1 MRVIGDPAQIMINY
15 LKAYVTEGYQDKG
28 KSEKLLDDAFKNEA
42 FQIWLNAY
50 TEFIPEFQE
59 KLKKMLKNLS
69 LPIEDEILS
78 IFQRGF
84 LSAANMEI
92 LKMFEYRLK
101 RASALSFDEY
111 MELALKYLPEGTKIN
126 ATVYITLDPF
136 NSGMMHQDKVF
147 FSIFLI
153 EPDSEICSS
162 FAHEFHHMGAEYWLE
177 KNKKLKA
184 LENSNEYGKILA
196 SVFAYFVTEG
206 LANWYTSPMAISVV
220 EGLEGAEMHNKAVR
234 KLEKEKIKLI
244 KHLEKL
250 LHWIC
255 EMHQPIEEIKNAFN
269 KLSVDTSGAGLPPGH
284 FLSGYMVKVMDENP
298 NIERRCIVNLV
309 KNPFDFFDLYN
320 IAADEKEKLDSSL
333 LKQLKLVIDRWSS

>member
-1 MRVIGDPAQIMINY
+1 MRVIGDPAQVMINY

-28 KSEKLLDDAFKNEA
+28 KSGKLLDDAFKNEA
-42 FQIWLNAY
+42 FQIWVNAY
-50 TEFIPEFQE
+50 AEFIPEFQE

-84 LSAANMEI
+84 LSAANMEK
-92 LKMFEYRLK
+92 LKMFESRLK
-101 RASALSFDEY
+101 RALALPFDEY

-136 NSGMMHQDKVF
+136 NSGMVHQDEVF
-147 FSIFLI
+147 LSIFLT
-153 EPDSEICSS
+153 EPDSEICSD
-162 FAHEFHHMGAEYWLE
+162 FAHEFHHIGAEYWLE
-177 KNKKLKA
+177 KNTKLKA
-184 LENSNEYGKILA
+184 LENSHEYGKILA
-196 SVFAYFVTEG
+196 SLFTYFVTEG

-220 EGLEGAEMHNKAVR
+220 EGLEGAEMHNKAVI

-255 EMHQPIEEIKNAFN
+255 EKHQPIDEIKDALN

-298 NIERRCIVNLV
+298 NIEKGRIINLV

-320 IAADEKEKLDSSL
+320 MAADEGEKLDSSL